1 MGAFE
6 RRFPGSSDGKA
17 SACNTGD
24 LGLNPG
30 LGRSPEEGNGNPLQ
44 YSCLEKSM
52 DGGAWLQ
59 ATVHGITKSQT
70 RLSSFTGSLGSDPLP
85 RADSGIVTFSN
96 SQCIAQETD
105 LGICLKWGRCLVQNR
120 VETAS
125 LPCFGASQMVL
136 VVKNLPANAGDT
148 RDLDPIP
155 GSGRFPWSR
164 KWQPALVSLPGKSH
178 GQRNLVGYSPWDHKE
193 SGMTEWLNT
202 HSTSNRQQERSC
214 KAVYGHS

>member
-148 RDLDPIP
+148 RDVSSIP
-155 GSGRFPWSR
+155 KSGISPG
-164 KWQPALVSLPGKSH
+164 LVSGNHSSSLAWKISWTEEPGELQSMGLH
-178 GQRNLVGYSPWDHKE
+178 GVRHDWAPVIFRYHYHKCF
-193 SGMTEWLNT
+193 
-202 HSTSNRQQERSC
+202 R
-214 KAVYGHS
+214 KGHLCFFHT